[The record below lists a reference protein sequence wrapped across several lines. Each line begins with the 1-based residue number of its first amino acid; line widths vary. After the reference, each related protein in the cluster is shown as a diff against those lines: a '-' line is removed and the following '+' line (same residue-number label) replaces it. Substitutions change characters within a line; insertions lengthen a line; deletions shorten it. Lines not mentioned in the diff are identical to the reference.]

1 MSLIDV
7 VDLTFAYEGSYEN
20 VFEHVSFQ
28 LDTDWKL
35 GFTGRNGR
43 GKTTFLRLLLG
54 QYEYDGTISASVEF
68 EYFPF
73 EVKDQE
79 RMTLEVIEELLP
91 ALEDWRLFKELN
103 LLNVDVQVLYR
114 PFSTL
119 SYGEQTKVLLAALFL
134 GENKFLLIDEP
145 TNHLDS
151 EARRLVAEYLNRK
164 KGFILVSHDRRFLDR
179 CVDHILSINK
189 MNIEVQKGTF
199 SSWYANKEARDR
211 MEFEQNEKLKK
222 EVKRLQKS
230 ARQACRWS
238 DQVEQSKKGQRVAG
252 LRPDRGFIGHKSAKM
267 MKRSK
272 VLEARKEQAAAD
284 KSKLLKN
291 IEEADALRLYPLPY
305 HTDWMISIEN
315 VSVSYGEHVVCSGI
329 GAEIRQGDRVC
340 LSGPNGCGKSSV
352 LKLILGEELSHTGN
366 VKVGSG
372 IKFSYVSQ
380 DTSFLKG
387 SLKEIA
393 LEYELDES
401 LFKTL
406 LRKLDIG
413 RGQFD
418 QDVSQYSAGQKKK
431 VLLAKSLCERAHIYV
446 WDEPLNYIDILSR
459 IQIEELILKYH
470 PTMIFV
476 EHDEAFRERV
486 ATKTVD
492 QW

>member
-7 VDLTFAYEGSYEN
+7 VDLTFAYEGNYEN

-73 EVKDQE
+73 EVKDQK

-305 HTDWMISIEN
+305 HTDRMISIEN

-329 GAEIRQGDRVC
+329 GAEIRQGAV
-340 LSGPNGCGKSSV
+340 P
-352 LKLILGEELSHTGN
+352 
-366 VKVGSG
+366 
-372 IKFSYVSQ
+372 
-380 DTSFLKG
+380 
-387 SLKEIA
+387 
-393 LEYELDES
+393 
-401 LFKTL
+401 
-406 LRKLDIG
+406 
-413 RGQFD
+413 
-418 QDVSQYSAGQKKK
+418 
-431 VLLAKSLCERAHIYV
+431 CE
-446 WDEPLNYIDILSR
+446 
-459 IQIEELILKYH
+459 
-470 PTMIFV
+470 
-476 EHDEAFRERV
+476 
-486 ATKTVD
+486 
-492 QW
+492 